1 MSFVNGISSE
11 ILVHKSSSEVLLRS
25 VSTAG
30 PLSWRLNKDL
40 LGLIFATQPSLE
52 KLSVVVTKVAPT
64 SEECE
69 YKRNMNN

>member
-1 MSFVNGISSE
+1 
-11 ILVHKSSSEVLLRS
+11 

-40 LGLIFATQPSLE
+40 PGLILATLPSLE